1 MRAIGEWQ
9 TFMKLGAL
17 DASHGQFP
25 QGFLVI
31 FKITANQVHNSI
43 WLRKRLQ

>member
-1 MRAIGEWQ
+1 MRSIGEWQ

-17 DASHGQFP
+17 DASPGQFP

-31 FKITANQVHNSI
+31 FKITSNQVDNSS
-43 WLRKRLQ
+43 WQ